1 MSYVVIKQIHLA
13 AVAIT
18 FMLFVLRG
26 VWMMLDSPWLQRRWV
41 RIVPHVNDTVLLA
54 AGIWLAFF
62 LRQLPGA
69 SGWLTAKL
77 VALIPYIA
85 LGMVALRG
93 GRTKG
98 QRIAAWVAALVVFG
112 YIIAVAL
119 TRNPFPWASA

>member
-26 VWMMLDSPWLQRRWV
+26 AWMMLDSPWLQRRWV

-62 LRQLPGA
+62 LRQIPGA

-77 VALIPYIA
+77 VALIAYIV
-85 LGMVALRG
+85 LGMVALRRG
-93 GRTKG
+93 HTKG

-119 TRNPFPWASA
+119 TRNPVP